1 MINAQPESHH
11 SATTVGSEEQCAM
24 TTLRVE
30 PLTMPGV
37 ELGAENPLPRFRERN
52 PHRHVRMPDL

>member
-1 MINAQPESHH
+1 
-11 SATTVGSEEQCAM
+11 M

-52 PHRHVRMPDL
+52 PHRHVRMDAAMPEVKKTLLGA